1 MLRSFWSLA
10 VTAFVSSV
18 FVVAS
23 SQTAGATTITLVSVN
38 LGCVPNGSGPDA
50 CPESDDGDQDA
61 SFAVDGLG
69 EFLEVTDENDGR
81 PDANFDYSAAADAE
95 FGILHARASGT
106 FSGLTPDAPT
116 SIRGAGALAAV
127 TDLLTITAAGQTGT
141 AMLDV
146 SFLLDGEFQRT
157 PGAGAFAFAAVTAGQ
172 SPDLFDPVNEGVP
185 FDSILDVPSGP
196 LTASVPFTWGQPF
209 YLSLIMG
216 VGAGTPV
223 SCAFCVSSGDS
234 NATPTTVADGSASAN
249 FFNTLVLSGLVP
261 RDDNAPNTPVLN
273 AQYAAASGAVYSIDG
288 IVAQPVPEPG
298 SLLLLGTG
306 LAFAVKRRRR
316 G

>member
-1 MLRSFWSLA
+1 MTF
-10 VTAFVSSV
+10 
-18 FVVAS
+18 
-23 SQTAGATTITLVSVN
+23 VSVN
-38 LGCVPNGSGPDA
+38 LGCIPNGSGPDA
-50 CPESDDGDQDA
+50 CPNDNGDEDHT
-61 SFAVDGLG
+61 FAVSGFG
-69 EFLEVTDENDGR
+69 EFLELTDENDGLT
-81 PDANFDYSAAADAE
+81 DANFDYSAAAEAE
-95 FGILHARASGT
+95 YGILHARASGT
-106 FSGLTPDAPT
+106 FSGLTPNAPT
-116 SIRGAGALAAV
+116 SIRSAGAFAAV

-146 SFLLDGEFQRT
+146 SFLLDGEFQRD
-157 PGAGAFAFAAVTAGQ
+157 PGTGAFAFAAVTAGQ
-172 SPDLFDPVNEGVP
+172 SPDPFDPANVGVP

-223 SCAFCVSSGDS
+223 SCALCEDSGDS
-234 NATPTTVADGSASAN
+234 NPTPTTVANGSASAD

-261 RDDNAPNTPVLN
+261 RDDDAPNTPVLN
-273 AQYAAASGAVYSIDG
+273 AQYAADSGAVYSIDG

-306 LAFAVKRRRR
+306 LALAVKRRRR